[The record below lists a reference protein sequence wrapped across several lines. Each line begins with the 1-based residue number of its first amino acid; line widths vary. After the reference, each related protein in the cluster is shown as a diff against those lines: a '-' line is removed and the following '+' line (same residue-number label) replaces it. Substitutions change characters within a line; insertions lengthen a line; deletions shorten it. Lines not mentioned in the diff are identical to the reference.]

1 MSGRPIPVKRVV
13 IASLLVLTCTG
24 VFWWFAY
31 GPEARYQRA
40 VKRYPAGTP
49 VGQILEQHGG
59 KVQVMR
65 TGNVLPFEPREDEK
79 RRYVFYYLLL
89 PRENAEVVLN
99 YYQEVIRIEKLS
111 AIGEPR

>member
-1 MSGRPIPVKRVV
+1 
-13 IASLLVLTCTG
+13 
-24 VFWWFAY
+24 
-31 GPEARYQRA
+31 
-40 VKRYPAGTP
+40 
-49 VGQILEQHGG
+49 
-59 KVQVMR
+59 MR